1 MTIRSRTATL
11 DGVSGDLARS
21 LAKLDLEAARGA
33 VNADEEIDF
42 VRDLSRA
49 ALLKEVSP
57 WRARA
62 MKAGLLALAA
72 LAAAA
77 ALLVTRTTVPEWT
90 APALLALAALAL
102 VGAGALY
109 ATYLRRRSRERHW
122 LLEKEVAI
130 AAGRPILDER

>member
-1 MTIRSRTATL
+1 MTIRSRTAAL

-49 ALLKEVSP
+49 ALLKEVGP
-57 WRARA
+57 WRTRA
-62 MKAGLLALAA
+62 LKAGLLGLAA
-72 LAAAA
+72 LAAAVALRETGA
-77 ALLVTRTTVPEWT
+77 AMPEWT
-90 APALLALAALAL
+90 APALLVLAALAL
-102 VGAGALY
+102 VSAGALY
-109 ATYLRRRSRERHW
+109 GIYLRHRSRERHW